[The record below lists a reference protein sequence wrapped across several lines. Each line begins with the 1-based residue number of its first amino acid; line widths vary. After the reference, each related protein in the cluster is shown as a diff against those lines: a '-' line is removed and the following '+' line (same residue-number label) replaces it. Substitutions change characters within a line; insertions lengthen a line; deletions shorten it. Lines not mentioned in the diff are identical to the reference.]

1 MNQHPVSPWN
11 IPNAL
16 TVFRILGVPI
26 FGYFLLVDGGE
37 SIEMRIWA
45 TLIFSV
51 LMITDRIDGSIARK
65 YQLITDFGKIADPIA
80 DKALT
85 GMAFIGLS
93 IIGGIW
99 WWVTILI
106 LVREWGITF
115 MRFGMM
121 KYQVMPASQG
131 GRVKTVTQTA
141 AIIGYL
147 LPVELWTGWWASG
160 LQWVAH
166 ILLAVALF
174 VTLITGIWYVRDAV
188 NLRKDQ
194 QA

>member
-16 TVFRILGVPI
+16 TVIRILGVPL
-26 FGYFLLVDGGE
+26 FGYFMLVDGGE
-37 SIEMRIWA
+37 SVEMRLWA
-45 TLIFSV
+45 TAIFSL
-51 LMITDRIDGSIARK
+51 LMITDRVDGAIARK

-106 LVREWGITF
+106 LVREWGITL

-131 GRVKTVTQTA
+131 GRIKTVTQTA

-147 LPVELWTGWWASG
+147 LPLELWNGWWATG
-160 LQWVAH
+160 LQWIAH
-166 ILLAVALF
+166 ILLAAALL
-174 VTLITGIWYVRDAV
+174 VTLITGLWYVRDAV

-194 QA
+194 RA